1 MQVAEWMP
9 VVCVLACILLYF
21 LAIMPRVWG
30 RPDQRS
36 LKGWYY
42 AHRGFYNNDKK
53 APENSMRAFERAVEK
68 GYGIELDVQL
78 TKDKKPVVFHD
89 FTLKR
94 VCKEDGK
101 VSDYTYEQ
109 LKQFRLFQTDQRIPL
124 LSEVLKLVG
133 GRVPLIVELK
143 IERTDL
149 SVCPATAALL
159 ERYQGPYCI
168 ESFNPLGLFWFRWK
182 YPRIVRGQLSDN
194 FPRETGRNG
203 IIEQCLR
210 HLLFNWLT
218 KPDFIAYHC
227 KYPGALSRWLCRH
240 LYGATAVAW
249 TVRSSAEK
257 KKLEKEFDLF
267 IFEHFA
273 A

>member
-1 MQVAEWMP
+1 MQVTEWMP
-9 VVCVLACILLYF
+9 VICVLMCVALYF
-21 LAIMPRVWG
+21 LAIMPRIWG

-42 AHRGFYNNDKK
+42 AHRGFYDNDTE
-53 APENSMRAFERAVEK
+53 APENSLRAFAKAAEK

-89 FTLKR
+89 
-94 VCKEDGK
+94 
-101 VSDYTYEQ
+101 YTYQQ
-109 LKQFRLFQTDQRIPL
+109 LKQFQLFQTDQRIPL
-124 LSEVLKLVG
+124 LEEVLKLVN

-149 SVCPATAALL
+149 SVCPAAAELL
-159 ERYQGPYCI
+159 EGYHGPYCI
-168 ESFNPLGLFWFRWK
+168 ESFNPLGLFWFRRR

-249 TVRSSAEK
+249 TVRSPAEK